1 MKKFFTTNI
10 WLKLSSLVIAV
21 ALWFFVMLSG
31 RSEVT
36 MDVPVMF
43 TNVPEKSEVIDYPK
57 VISVIIEG
65 QERLLRYLKQNE
77 ISAVLDISEA
87 KAGRSFYTVTKEN
100 IKLPKSFLVTSINP
114 ETISLTIERQL
125 KKVISVKPHVV
136 GSPEKGFKI
145 VAIEVEPESVT
156 LEGPK
161 SAISKIKII
170 NTEPIDINGI
180 NSNLI
185 YKANLKL
192 SDSHIKKHIDKV
204 DVKLSVEK
212 INKETPE

>member
-1 MKKFFTTNI
+1 MKIFFTTNI

-125 KKVISVKPHVV
+125 KKVISIKPHVV

>member
-1 MKKFFTTNI
+1 MKIFFTTNI

-87 KAGRSFYTVTKEN
+87 KAGRSFYTITKEN
-100 IKLPKSFLVTSINP
+100 IRLPKSFLVTSINP

-125 KKVISVKPHVV
+125 KKVISIKPHVV